1 MELSLDVSKTSSTYN
16 FFSLVFVLRMPLDK
30 LCNWLYDKSLT
41 KKDCTMSGLYV
52 DWNTR
57 RHLYI
62 SIKQNILQIIF
73 LKFFFLL
80 FLWRFC
86 ELLRSIEGVRYRKVM
101 LITRFS
107 YQVERMNQTT
117 VRETRETRERR
128 GQITH
133 HWWLF

>member
-16 FFSLVFVLRMPLDK
+16 FFSLVFVLRMPRDK

-41 KKDCTMSGLYV
+41 KKYCTMSGLYV

-133 HWWLF
+133 YWWLF

>member
-16 FFSLVFVLRMPLDK
+16 FFSLVFVLRMPRDK

-41 KKDCTMSGLYV
+41 KKYCTMSGLYV

-101 LITRFS
+101 LMTRFS

-117 VRETRETRERR
+117 VRKRETRERR

>member
-1 MELSLDVSKTSSTYN
+1 MLVKNKLYLQFFQLSICAQNASRQVVQLVVWQVSDKKRLYNEWIICRLKYKETFIYFYQAKYSTN
-16 FFSLVFVLRMPLDK
+16 NL
-30 LCNWLYDKSLT
+30 
-41 KKDCTMSGLYV
+41 
-52 DWNTR
+52 
-57 RHLYI
+57 
-62 SIKQNILQIIF
+62 
-73 LKFFFLL
+73 LKIFFLL
-80 FLWRFC
+80 FRWRFC

-101 LITRFS
+101 LMTRFS

>member
-16 FFSLVFVLRMPLDK
+16 FFSLVFVLRMPWDK

-101 LITRFS
+101 LMTRFS

-117 VRETRETRERR
+117 VRKRETRERR

>member
-16 FFSLVFVLRMPLDK
+16 FFSLVFVLRMPRDK

-41 KKDCTMSGLYV
+41 KKDWTMSGLYV

-101 LITRFS
+101 LMTRFS

-117 VRETRETRERR
+117 VRKRETRERR